1 MNILVANGKG
11 GTIGLIFLI
20 VGIVVLLGIL
30 FFVLFKFVFSK
41 NRYKR
46 QVKELER
53 KFAYLDALLVGQDSQ
68 YIHRLEIISHTNL
81 LYLEK
86 YESFQKRFKDIYE
99 NDDKY
104 AETIIKN
111 LSALL
116 ANSQYKNI
124 KTSILE
130 GKKALQIFENSVNAL
145 DKDLYDIIKLEEN
158 SRQVVLHL
166 KEDYRRVKQ
175 NYLNNSNDLEIVS
188 SSISRI
194 FDKLDSYFLA
204 YDNHVDSA
212 EYDDAEALVP
222 TISKVIN
229 AVDDVLHI
237 LPNLC
242 ALVESVI
249 PDKIRD
255 LNEEYLN
262 IEKEGIPLYHLGF
275 KNRINDW
282 KKRLKDIKTRLIDL
296 DVSHLSK
303 ELDKIQSEI
312 EEMRNLLHKEQED
325 KAFFEENVDKV
336 YKEVI
341 LLEKQFIKICN
352 ILPKIKE
359 VYVISNEQN
368 DLIDKLHEDI
378 DKVSAS
384 KRTLDGYI
392 HSATRQPFSAL
403 RKILEDLESD
413 YKVAYDGVNNFQ
425 AFLENL
431 RSSCEEAYN
440 MVFVYYYRA
449 KYIELILRNVAV
461 ESFSACYEER
471 INEVYELLD
480 DIDKNVKIQ
489 PIDVDSINEKVETL
503 KSLGNSLFDEVEN
516 KEREAQLAES
526 AIVYANRD
534 RQHTNDVQ
542 HSLLQLEENFFKG
555 EFGKVY
561 HDASALFSRNHI
573 EGNNNGQTF

>member
-1 MNILVANGKG
+1 MNILVASEKGK
-11 GTIGLIFLI
+11 TMGLIFLI
-20 VGIVVLLGIL
+20 VGIVVLLGVL
-30 FFVLFKFVFSK
+30 FFVLFKFIFSK

-53 KFAYLDALLVGQDSQ
+53 KFAYLNALLVGQDSQ

-86 YESFQKRFKDIYE
+86 YELFQKRFKDIFE
-99 NDDKY
+99 IDGKY

-111 LSALL
+111 LTSMLS
-116 ANSQYKNI
+116 NSQYKNI
-124 KTSILE
+124 KASIADA
-130 GKKALQIFENSVNAL
+130 KKAIQIFENSVNAL
-145 DKDLYDIIKLEEN
+145 DKDLYEIIKLEEN
-158 SRQVVLHL
+158 SRQVILHL
-166 KEDYRRVKQ
+166 KEEYRRVKQ

-194 FDKLDSYFLA
+194 FDKLNDYFLE
-204 YDNHVDSA
+204 YDNDVDSA
-212 EYDDAEALVP
+212 KYDEAEALVP
-222 TISKVIN
+222 TISKVIS
-229 AVDDVLHI
+229 AVDDCLHI

-242 ALVESVI
+242 SLVESVI
-249 PDKIRD
+249 PEKIND
-255 LNEEYLN
+255 LNEECLN
-262 IEKEGIPLYHLGF
+262 IEKEGVPLYHIGF
-275 KNRINDW
+275 KNRVNDW
-282 KKRLKDIKTRLIDL
+282 NTRLKDIKTKLINL
-296 DVSHLSK
+296 DVAHLGK
-303 ELDKIQSEI
+303 DLDKIQSEI
-312 EEMRNLLHKEQED
+312 EEVRTILYQEKED
-325 KAFFEENVDKV
+325 KTFFEENVDKV

-359 VYVISNEQN
+359 VYAIKNEQN
-368 DLIDKLHEDI
+368 DFIDKLHEDI
-378 DKVSAS
+378 DKVGTS
-384 KRTLDGYI
+384 KRTLDGFI

-403 RKILEDLESD
+403 RKILEDLEND
-413 YKVAYDGVNNFQ
+413 YKVAYDGLNNFQ

-461 ESFSACYEER
+461 ESFSNCYKER

-480 DIDKNVKIQ
+480 DIDENVKIQ

-503 KSLGNSLFDEVEN
+503 KSLANSLFDEVEN

-573 EGNNNGQTF
+573 EGNNNGQSF